1 MKMSAEEYIAEME
14 ADSAFFND
22 NFLYTCLDCPVQ
34 GMYDYITAHC
44 ETVHNNNNFEI
55 SWPELD
61 DRIAID
67 IMTDTDNV
75 MYETEE
81 LNGDIVPVTEAIQ
94 EIIDDMTKD
103 GNGYDVCPYE
113 RMLQDAEEI
122 IARENAENLY
132 RATGRQDKQFVFY
145 FYTGQ

>member
-1 MKMSAEEYIAEME
+1 MSAEKYVAEME

-34 GMYDYITAHC
+34 GMYDDITAHC

-67 IMTDTDNV
+67 IMTDADNV

-81 LNGDIVPVTEAIQ
+81 LDDDIVPVTEAIQ

-103 GNGYDVCPYE
+103 GNGYDVCPHE

-122 IARENAENLY
+122 IAKENARDLC
-132 RATGRQDKQFVFY
+132 RTTRRQDEQFMFY
-145 FYTGQ
+145 FYSEQ